1 MADSFVLLRCGGIF
15 LCNCTRTTQCI
26 SLIKQRKAGPRQLYL
41 FRYSEG
47 DGQKQKLR
55 CVHACQVFLSVQ
67 TSCAQTFN
75 IHHRYDVL
83 WLRGR

>member
-15 LCNCTRTTQCI
+15 LCDCKRTSQCI
-26 SLIKQRKAGPRQLYL
+26 GLIKQRKVGPGQLYL
-41 FRYSEG
+41 FRCSER
-47 DGQKQKLR
+47 DGQKQKPR
-55 CVHACQVFLSVQ
+55 CVHACQVFFSVQ

-75 IHHRYDVL
+75 IHQRYDVL